1 MCKRRYTEILHRA
14 DRVLLLSAIGGVIYL
29 AKQTASCS
37 VCRGTKTR
45 AIARAFRGR
54 SVCWRA
60 RTSLRE
66 TINYHWPLVDRAM
79 SRCSLPAPFFH
90 AILETTLNPYR
101 FLCVASCE
109 LSFISPMMMGC
120 FDGMFLFLFS
130 KCRLSNRLT
139 RLDSCTFA
147 NQSNWK

>member
-1 MCKRRYTEILHRA
+1 MRSRIEFSRKRLAFSRGGGLCKRRYTEILHRA
-14 DRVLLLSAIGGVIYL
+14 DRVLLLSAIGDVIYL

-79 SRCSLPAPFFH
+79 SRCSLPAFPSMRSSKRLLIRTDSSALH
-90 AILETTLNPYR
+90 LANYR
-101 FLCVASCE
+101 
-109 LSFISPMMMGC
+109 
-120 FDGMFLFLFS
+120 LFP
-130 KCRLSNRLT
+130 RR
-139 RLDSCTFA
+139 
-147 NQSNWK
+147 